1 MDFEQ
6 ISTQKTPGPETKTTT
21 TKIKKKYTREKTL
34 FSKHHLEIY
43 LWRRV
48 AFSWIP
54 VWLYWAAAQL
64 PRLLRWPHW
73 LIIYPLFVE
82 FWQSVKWELGK
93 CSNNSNADLNVLQDK
108 MPEVKEKPREKGN
121 YELCC
126 LAWNPHLQRRWR
138 EKLGCTREETANI
151 PPPFEKCNYASEKHK
166 VRDEAYWGTVQQ
178 LWLVFMYKGWEGGST
193 RDRQRDHTSVA
204 PQYSS
209 TTVQDAPVGPA
220 PTVAGSNPTGTCW
233 QQRIWSCSIR
243 IPAAYTSWQ
252 HTHTSQQHGAL
263 LSLGQAHTT
272 LRCSKLG
279 PAWLPMSRP
288 LLVPVTFLMKKK
300 KKKTKI

>member
-34 FSKHHLEIY
+34 FLKHHLEIY

-73 LIIYPLFVE
+73 LIIYSLFVE

-121 YELCC
+121 YNSA
-126 LAWNPHLQRRWR
+126 AWPETHTFNEGG
-138 EKLGCTREETANI
+138 EKSWAAQGRKQQTSRHRLKNVITHPKSTKSEMKPTGAPFSSCGWFLCTRDGKEEAPETG
-151 PPPFEKCNYASEKHK
+151 SE
-166 VRDEAYWGTVQQ
+166 T
-178 LWLVFMYKGWEGGST
+178 T
-193 RDRQRDHTSVA
+193 RQ
-204 PQYSS
+204 
-209 TTVQDAPVGPA
+209 
-220 PTVAGSNPTGTCW
+220 
-233 QQRIWSCSIR
+233 
-243 IPAAYTSWQ
+243 
-252 HTHTSQQHGAL
+252 
-263 LSLGQAHTT
+263 
-272 LRCSKLG
+272 
-279 PAWLPMSRP
+279 
-288 LLVPVTFLMKKK
+288 
-300 KKKTKI
+300 